1 MTFLQPR
8 QTNSIFL
15 SVPSISSPNASDKE
29 NIDMTQIQTHN
40 LQALSLK
47 QTPVAIQPSPLLKN
61 PSQGSRGSGGKGSSS
76 DVPLD
81 GSKKGESIVTEV
93 CAINMSRSIT
103 ALSGQPLST
112 PGMYQPNIH

>member
-1 MTFLQPR
+1 MCHCLQHL
-8 QTNSIFL
+8 T
-15 SVPSISSPNASDKE
+15 SVSFQVQNLAIRSQQGATMSSF
-29 NIDMTQIQTHN
+29 QTHN

-112 PGMYQPNIH
+112 PGMYQPNVR